1 MVGDSRLEKESEEGV
16 MGDSRLERRV
26 RRVDG

>member
-1 MVGDSRLEKESEEGV
+1 MGDSRLEKESEEGV

-26 RRVDG
+26 RRGGG